1 MAATSLAVGTGG
13 LVTPSASKMTTI
25 GSYLDI
31 RNDGVIDSEDSTVIV
46 DIQNAVAAL
55 TAADQNATGLAS
67 DIEIHMLSYDK
78 DKNLV
83 DSPILLQNNLRNYLD
98 EFRILTDEFTIYNG
112 KVINFGVGFEVVSHK
127 HANKYDVKLRCINK
141 IIEYFN
147 IDKMQFRQPIYTND
161 LIYELMGID
170 GVRAVN
176 YLELTQGDLSSD
188 NGSATLFSPQLYD
201 ASIDSA
207 GSITTGNNT
216 GYGYL
221 YNFNNFYDST
231 IASDGVILP
240 SVTPSVFELKNPNEN
255 IKGVVL

>member
-1 MAATSLAVGTGG
+1 MS
-13 LVTPSASKMTTI
+13 
-25 GSYLDI
+25 
-31 RNDGVIDSEDSTVIV
+31 
-46 DIQNAVAAL
+46 
-55 TAADQNATGLAS
+55 
-67 DIEIHMLSYDK
+67 
-78 DKNLV
+78 
-83 DSPILLQNNLRNYLD
+83 
-98 EFRILTDEFTIYNG
+98 
-112 KVINFGVGFEVVSHK
+112 
-127 HANKYDVKLRCINK
+127 
-141 IIEYFN
+141 
-147 IDKMQFRQPIYTND
+147 FRQPIYTND

-240 SVTPSVFELKNPNEN
+240 SVTPSNPINSYSKSE
-255 IKGVVL
+255 V